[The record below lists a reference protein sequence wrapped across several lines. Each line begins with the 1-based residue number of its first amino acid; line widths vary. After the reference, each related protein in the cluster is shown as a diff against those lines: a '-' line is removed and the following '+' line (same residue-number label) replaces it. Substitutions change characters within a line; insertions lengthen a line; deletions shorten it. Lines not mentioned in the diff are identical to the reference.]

1 MENNLQENI
10 DFYFDE
16 NGFFVFTA
24 AYHLNRG
31 YCCGNDCINC
41 PYNKNKH
48 NNDKEKTNEC
58 KTD

>member
-16 NGFFVFTA
+16 NGLFVFTA

-31 YCCGNDCINC
+31 YCCGNGCINC
-41 PYNKNKH
+41 PWKNES
-48 NNDKEKTNEC
+48 DGEE
-58 KTD
+58 DSSLRSE

>member
-16 NGFFVFTA
+16 KGFFVFTA

-31 YCCGNDCINC
+31 YCCGNNCKHC
-41 PYNKNKH
+41 PYHKD